1 MRQLRETIA
10 RFLKLPMS
18 RPRES
23 GPSTQAEVTIAWI
36 DLNRV
41 IPSYGSPVI
50 SLDTPK
56 AFTMRTKS
64 YVITIVQARQ
74 VAYIYDRILIYNVR
88 SRHLPPA
95 FLVTCE

>member
-1 MRQLRETIA
+1 M
-10 RFLKLPMS
+10 
-18 RPRES
+18 
-23 GPSTQAEVTIAWI
+23 
-36 DLNRV
+36 
-41 IPSYGSPVI
+41 